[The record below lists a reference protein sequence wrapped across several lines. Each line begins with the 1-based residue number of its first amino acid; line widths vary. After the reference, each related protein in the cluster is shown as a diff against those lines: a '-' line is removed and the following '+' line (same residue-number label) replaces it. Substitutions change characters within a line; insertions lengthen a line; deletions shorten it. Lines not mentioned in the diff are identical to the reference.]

1 MYRFLESVSNFRLTL
16 AKSVEIR
23 KQIQLFISRKFEF
36 KIQVPRIFF
45 YGKYFESEKHFDECT
60 LQKCTIKKKIAHA
73 AESLRAAL
81 QFRATRKLKDRIIRT
96 LKVHLVMLE

>member
-1 MYRFLESVSNFRLTL
+1 MIAKCIAFSNLFQTFGWHLRNPSKF
-16 AKSVEIR
+16 AKN
-23 KQIQLFISRKFEF
+23 QLFISRKFEF

-45 YGKYFESEKHFDECT
+45 LGNISENDKHFDECT
-60 LQKCTIKKKIAHA
+60 IAHA
-73 AESLRAAL
+73 TESLRAAL